1 MITPQPSTSKSK
13 KLFVGNVAKTVTTD
27 EFKNYFQAYG
37 PTSDL
42 ILMTVPGNKSEH
54 RGFGFVTFENPSDA
68 DKVLAETHEL
78 HGRTLNVNI
87 AKGRTKKF
95 FVGGLARDK
104 TTTESMREY
113 FSQFAEIEDIFVLQ
127 DRGFGFVTLIED
139 GDNLK
144 PVEENTW
151 HEVDGKKCE
160 VKVARPREENMGP
173 RGRGRGG
180 RGGYRGGYG
189 GGRGGYGGGYNSGG
203 RGGYGG
209 GYNSGGYGGGYNS
222 GGGYGGG
229 YDSGYGGGYDSGY
242 NSGGYEGGRGGYR
255 SRGGGRGGSGGYG
268 GGHGGGYSQ
277 SGAYGGGRGGGD
289 SYRSY
294 QPY

>member
-1 MITPQPSTSKSK
+1 MITPQPSTTKSK

-78 HGRTLNVNI
+78 HGRTLNVNV

-104 TTTESMREY
+104 TTTDSMRAY
-113 FSQFAEIEDIFVLQ
+113 FEQYAEIEDIFVLQ

-151 HEVDGKKCE
+151 HEIDGKKCE

-209 GYNSGGYGGGYNS
+209 GYNSGGYGGGY
-222 GGGYGGG
+222 
-229 YDSGYGGGYDSGY
+229 DSGYGGGYDSGY
-242 NSGGYEGGRGGYR
+242 NSGGYEGGRGGYK

-277 SGAYGGGRGGGD
+277 SG
-289 SYRSY
+289 
-294 QPY
+294 